1 MKPSNR
7 PKFPPRFRASAVL
20 LCRSVASAIPIV
32 AFGCGHATPVATS
45 APAAKG
51 PSKAP
56 SKGTS
61 KGTSPAPSPTLAQRY
76 AGTYAYSGTD
86 AERAAVQTAVDSATD
101 GMGIATGFARS
112 ALMKRSEIRPT
123 YTISFNGTGDV
134 SVESPGYP
142 PETSPT
148 NGTEVKLTNKYGDE
162 SENSHHF
169 AGGALLQQGRTDDG
183 SGSTQF
189 KLQPDSK
196 TLIVTRVMKSP
207 KLPRPV
213 EFSLT
218 YVRQH

>member
-7 PKFPPRFRASAVL
+7 LKLPPTFRARAVL
-20 LCRSVASAIPIV
+20 RCRSLAAAIPIV
-32 AFGCGHATPVATS
+32 AFGCGHSTPVETS
-45 APAAKG
+45 APTKV
-51 PSKAP
+51 P
-56 SKGTS
+56 S
-61 KGTSPAPSPTLAQRY
+61 KGTSPAPSLTLAQRY

-148 NGTEVKLTNKYGDE
+148 NGTEVKLTNKYGDQ
-162 SENSHHF
+162 SENSQHF
-169 AGGALLQQGRTDDG
+169 AGGALLQQARTDDG
-183 SGSTQF
+183 SGSTRF

-218 YVRQH
+218 YVRQPGTH